1 MILLIIPVIYMAFE
15 LLRKMIK
22 EVKIA
27 IPALTLLIIP
37 VLNSFKIGTKTLIV
51 IAVKIA
57 LPALT
62 LLIIPVL
69 NILKLNTKLLIVV
82 AVRSISIPIY
92 V

>member
-1 MILLIIPVIYMAFE
+1 MVLLVIPVIYMAFE

-27 IPALTLLIIP
+27 
-37 VLNSFKIGTKTLIV
+37 
-51 IAVKIA
+51 

-69 NILKLNTKLLIVV
+69 SVLKLNTKLLIVV
-82 AVRSISIPIY
+82 AVRPISISIY

>member
-1 MILLIIPVIYMAFE
+1 MAFE

-27 IPALTLLIIP
+27 
-37 VLNSFKIGTKTLIV
+37 
-51 IAVKIA
+51 

-69 NILKLNTKLLIVV
+69 SILKLNTKLLIVV
-82 AVRSISIPIY
+82 AVRPISIPIY

>member
-1 MILLIIPVIYMAFE
+1 MEVLDKILSGGALRDDYIKMILLIIPVIYMAFE

-27 IPALTLLIIP
+27 
-37 VLNSFKIGTKTLIV
+37 
-51 IAVKIA
+51 

-69 NILKLNTKLLIVV
+69 SVLKLNTKLLIVV

>member
-1 MILLIIPVIYMAFE
+1 MILLVIPVIYMAFE

-27 IPALTLLIIP
+27 
-37 VLNSFKIGTKTLIV
+37 
-51 IAVKIA
+51 

-69 NILKLNTKLLIVV
+69 SVLKLNTKLLIVV

>member
-1 MILLIIPVIYMAFE
+1 MVLLVIPVIYMAFE

-27 IPALTLLIIP
+27 
-37 VLNSFKIGTKTLIV
+37 
-51 IAVKIA
+51 

-69 NILKLNTKLLIVV
+69 SVLKLNTKLLIVV
-82 AVRSISIPIY
+82 AVRPISIPIY

>member
-1 MILLIIPVIYMAFE
+1 MVLLVIPVIYMAFE

-27 IPALTLLIIP
+27 
-37 VLNSFKIGTKTLIV
+37 
-51 IAVKIA
+51 

-69 NILKLNTKLLIVV
+69 SILKLNTKLLIVV
-82 AVRSISIPIY
+82 AVRPISIPIY

>member
-1 MILLIIPVIYMAFE
+1 MVLLVIPLIYMAFE

-27 IPALTLLIIP
+27 
-37 VLNSFKIGTKTLIV
+37 
-51 IAVKIA
+51 

-69 NILKLNTKLLIVV
+69 SVLKLNTKLLIVV
-82 AVRSISIPIY
+82 AVRPISIPIY

>member
-27 IPALTLLIIP
+27 
-37 VLNSFKIGTKTLIV
+37 
-51 IAVKIA
+51 

-69 NILKLNTKLLIVV
+69 SVLKLNTKLLIVV
-82 AVRSISIPIY
+82 AVRPISIPIY

>member
-1 MILLIIPVIYMAFE
+1 MAFE

-27 IPALTLLIIP
+27 
-37 VLNSFKIGTKTLIV
+37 
-51 IAVKIA
+51 

-69 NILKLNTKLLIVV
+69 SVLKLNTKLLIVV

>member
-1 MILLIIPVIYMAFE
+1 MVLLVIPVIYMAFE

-27 IPALTLLIIP
+27 
-37 VLNSFKIGTKTLIV
+37 
-51 IAVKIA
+51 

-69 NILKLNTKLLIVV
+69 SVLKLNTKLLIVV
-82 AVRSISIPIY
+82 AVRPIGIPIY

>member
-1 MILLIIPVIYMAFE
+1 MVLLVIPVIYMAFE

-27 IPALTLLIIP
+27 
-37 VLNSFKIGTKTLIV
+37 
-51 IAVKIA
+51 

-69 NILKLNTKLLIVV
+69 SVLKLNTKLLIVV
-82 AVRSISIPIY
+82 AVRPMSIPIY

>member
-1 MILLIIPVIYMAFE
+1 MVLLLIPVIYMAFE

-27 IPALTLLIIP
+27 
-37 VLNSFKIGTKTLIV
+37 
-51 IAVKIA
+51 

-69 NILKLNTKLLIVV
+69 SVLKLNTKLLIVV
-82 AVRSISIPIY
+82 AVRPISIPIY